1 MTAITQTLSVAIKE
15 LRELLRRPMLVLTLV
30 LGPLL
35 IMVIFGVGTNNVVE
49 PPRAIVVVPPGAGL
63 PRLVQDYR
71 RAFNQFLQVQEYT
84 TDEEYARGQ
93 LAKGL
98 ITAVVILP
106 PTPYETIA
114 GGDQARIRVL
124 YNEIDP
130 ARRQLVPDFVR
141 VMVGDINR
149 ELFLQNADQQQAA
162 LTDASDNITLALA
175 ALTLAD
181 DAAARGDRAEARR
194 QVQTAQRAVARLDD
208 ALGLLGPEAT
218 PFQRQV
224 TILRRRL
231 QEADRTLQ
239 GANNVLA
246 TPDPRPIGE
255 QIGLTQT
262 RQSLQDLSDALDRL
276 TSVPPEVAI
285 APLAAD
291 TEDVTRLN
299 SDLISFYAPAMLALI
314 VQHAA
319 VSLGALAI
327 VRERLSGT
335 FELYQIAP
343 TSNLQLLLGKYLA
356 YFVFVLAVS
365 ALLLGVL
372 ISPLL
377 RVPLFGDPWRVAL
390 TLVLMTLASIGLG
403 LALSLLAV
411 SERQAVQFSMLALLA
426 IVFFGGFAL
435 PLDSLKQPALTV
447 SYALPATYGGALLKD
462 IMLKGLPGSN
472 TFIVALG
479 AMAAGLFFISLALL
493 HWRTRPA

>member
-1 MTAITQTLSVAIKE
+1 MTAITQILAVALKE
-15 LRELLRRPMLVLTLV
+15 IRELLRRPLLVLTLV
-30 LGPLL
+30 LGPLA
-35 IMVIFGVGTNNVVE
+35 IMLIFGVGTDNTVA
-49 PPRAIVVVPPGAGL
+49 PPRAIVVVPPGQGL

-71 RAFNQFLQVQEYT
+71 REFNQFLQVQEYT

-98 ITAVVILP
+98 ISAVVILP

-114 GGDQARIRVL
+114 GGEQARIRVL

-149 ELFLQNADQQQAA
+149 ELFLQNASQQQEA
-162 LTDASDNITLALA
+162 LTTISDNIAIALQ

-181 DAAARGDRAEARR
+181 EAAQRGDRAEARV
-194 QVQTAQRAVARLDD
+194 QVQNAQRSLALIDD
-208 ALGLLGPEAT
+208 ALGLIGPQAT
-218 PFQRQV
+218 PYQTQ
-224 TILRRRL
+224 IAAARRRL

-239 GANNVLA
+239 GTENVLA
-246 TPDPRPIGE
+246 TPDPRPIAE
-255 QIGLTQT
+255 QIGLAQL
-262 RQSLQDLSDALDRL
+262 RRSLQDLNTTLTRL
-276 TSVPPEVAI
+276 TTVPPEVAI

-291 TEDVTRLN
+291 TQDVTRLN
-299 SDLISFYAPAMLALI
+299 SDLISFFAPAMLALI

-327 VRERLSGT
+327 VRERFSGT
-335 FELYQIAP
+335 FEIYQIAP
-343 TSNLQLLLGKYLA
+343 TSNLQILLGKYLA
-356 YFVFVLAVS
+356 YFVFVLVVAI
-365 ALLLGVL
+365 ALLMVL

-377 RVPLFGDPWRVAL
+377 RVPMFGDPKRLFIV
-390 TLVLMTLASIGLG
+390 LVLMILASIGMG

-411 SERQAVQFSMLALLA
+411 SERQAVQLSMLALLA
-426 IVFFGGFAL
+426 IVFFSGFAL

-447 SYALPATYGGALLKD
+447 SYVLPATYGGALMKD

-472 TFIVALG
+472 TFYVALG
-479 AMAAGLFFISLALL
+479 VMAVGFFFICLGLL

>member
-1 MTAITQTLSVAIKE
+1 MTAITQTLAVALKE
-15 LRELLRRPMLVLTLV
+15 LRELLRRPLLILTLV
-30 LGPLL
+30 LGPLI
-35 IMVIFGVGTNNVVE
+35 IMVIFGVGTNNVVA
-49 PPRAIVVVPPGAGL
+49 PPRAIVVVPPGQGV

-71 RAFNQFLQVQEYT
+71 REFNQFLQVQEYT

-114 GGDQARIRVL
+114 GGEQARIRVL

-162 LTDASDNITLALA
+162 LTDAADNIDLALR

-181 DAAARGDRAEARR
+181 DAAARGDRDEARR
-194 QVQTAQRAVARLDD
+194 QLQVAQRATAALDD

-218 PFQRQV
+218 PFQTQV
-224 TILRRRL
+224 TTLRRRL
-231 QEADRTLQ
+231 QEADRALQ
-239 GANNVLA
+239 RADDTLA
-246 TPDPRPIGE
+246 TPDPRPVGE

-262 RQSLQDLSDALDRL
+262 RKSLQDLSDALDRL

-299 SDLISFYAPAMLALI
+299 SDLIAFYAPAMLALI

-327 VRERLSGT
+327 VRERLSGA
-335 FELYQIAP
+335 FEIYQIAP

-356 YFVFVLAVS
+356 YFFFVLAVGV
-365 ALLLGVL
+365 LLLGVL

-390 TLVLMTLASIGLG
+390 TLILMTLASIGLG

-426 IVFFGGFAL
+426 IVFFSGFAL

-462 IMLKGLPGSN
+462 IMLKGLPGSDP
-472 TFIVALG
+472 FIIALG
-479 AMAAGLFFISLALL
+479 AMAAGLFILCLALL

>member
-1 MTAITQTLSVAIKE
+1 MTALTQTLSVMIKE
-15 LRELLRRPMLVLTLV
+15 LRELLRRPLLVLTLV
-30 LGPLL
+30 LGPLA
-35 IMVIFGVGTNNVVE
+35 IMLIFGVGTSNVVE
-49 PPRAIVVVPPGAGL
+49 PPRAIVVVPPGQGV

-71 RAFNQFLQVQEYT
+71 REFNQFLRVQEYT

-114 GGDQARIRVL
+114 GGEQARIRVL

-149 ELFLQNADQQQAA
+149 ELFLQNADQQQEALADAA
-162 LTDASDNITLALA
+162 DNIALALR

-181 DAAARGDRAEARR
+181 EGAARGDRAEARR
-194 QVQTAQRAVARLDD
+194 QVQTAQRAVAALDD

-218 PFQRQV
+218 PFQQQV
-224 TILRRRL
+224 LILRRRL
-231 QEADRTLQ
+231 QEADRSLH
-239 GANNVLA
+239 GANNALA

-262 RQSLQDLSDALDRL
+262 RRSLQELSDALERL

-291 TEDVTRLN
+291 TEDVTKLN
-299 SDLISFYAPAMLALI
+299 SDLISFFAPAMLALL

-343 TSNLQLLLGKYLA
+343 LSNLQLLLGKYLA
-356 YFVFVLAVS
+356 YFLFVLAVS
-365 ALLLGVL
+365 AALLALL

-377 RVPLFGDPWRVAL
+377 RVPLFGSPARLAL
-390 TLVLMTLASIGLG
+390 VLVLMTLASIGLG
-403 LALSLLAV
+403 LALSLVAV

-426 IVFFGGFAL
+426 IVFFAGFAL
-435 PLDSLKQPALTV
+435 PLDALIQPALTV
-447 SYALPATYGGALLKD
+447 SYALPATYGGALMQD
-462 IMLKGLPGSN
+462 IMLRGLPGDT
-472 TFIVALG
+472 TFFIALG
-479 AMAAGLFFISLALL
+479 AMAVGLFFVCLALL

>member
-1 MTAITQTLSVAIKE
+1 
-15 LRELLRRPMLVLTLV
+15 
-30 LGPLL
+30 
-35 IMVIFGVGTNNVVE
+35 
-49 PPRAIVVVPPGAGL
+49 
-63 PRLVQDYR
+63 
-71 RAFNQFLQVQEYT
+71 
-84 TDEEYARGQ
+84 
-93 LAKGL
+93 
-98 ITAVVILP
+98 
-106 PTPYETIA
+106 
-114 GGDQARIRVL
+114 
-124 YNEIDP
+124 
-130 ARRQLVPDFVR
+130 
-141 VMVGDINR
+141 
-149 ELFLQNADQQQAA
+149 
-162 LTDASDNITLALA
+162 
-175 ALTLAD
+175 
-181 DAAARGDRAEARR
+181 
-194 QVQTAQRAVARLDD
+194 
-208 ALGLLGPEAT
+208 
-218 PFQRQV
+218 
-224 TILRRRL
+224 
-231 QEADRTLQ
+231 QEADRALQ
-239 GANNVLA
+239 RADNTLA

-262 RQSLQDLSDALDRL
+262 RKSLQDLSTALDRL

-356 YFVFVLAVS
+356 YFFFVLAVS

-472 TFIVALG
+472 TFVIALG
-479 AMAAGLFFISLALL
+479 AMAGGLFLICLALL